1 MPNFDAGHYFLTVL
15 APIRPDAILIGD
27 QSHSHAHLI
36 KEALSVMPTGERT
49 AASRGNALDNPFA
62 RTTRTHFARFVV
74 LDDVVFNG
82 RVSGDSL
89 LNTIRRINPLTV
101 QKVDSLST
109 PYLIFAADFDATSGD
124 DRALRD
130 YTGTLWETMREELTA
145 VFRHCVGFD
154 TITTADGFHGYIK
167 RCQIETTMPFNDY
180 WSTPPNLTG
189 FKLTPY
195 IVAAA
200 VAALVLVMGVIG
212 GASWLAVLGL
222 LAIIGVIAMG
232 LKALDAKAARPFPTS
247 PPPGPGSDLPTVL
260 KALALQRAFTAFAI
274 TAQGLDDQALHAAFG
289 DFLANHQP
297 NDTSTA
303 TQRPGIIGV

>member
-15 APIRPDAILIGD
+15 APIRPDATLIGD
-27 QSHSHAHLI
+27 QSHSHTHLI
-36 KEALSVMPTGERT
+36 KEVLSVMPTGERT
-49 AASRGNALDNPFA
+49 AASRGNATDNPFA

-89 LNTIRRINPLTV
+89 LDTIRKINPLAA

-109 PYLIFAADFDATSGD
+109 PFLIFAADFDATGGD
-124 DRALRD
+124 DGALRG
-130 YTGTLWETMREELTA
+130 YTGALWDTMRKELTD
-145 VFRHCVGFD
+145 VFQHCFGFD
-154 TITTADGFHGYIK
+154 NVNTADDFHRYIK
-167 RCQIETTMPFNDY
+167 RCQIDTTMPFNDY
-180 WSTPPNLTG
+180 WSTPPNLTD

-200 VAALVLVMGVIG
+200 VAALVFVIG
-212 GASWLAVLGL
+212 LIGEAKWLVVLGL
-222 LAIIGVIAMG
+222 LAIIGVVAVG
-232 LKALDAKAARPFPTS
+232 LKALVAKAAQPFPIS
-247 PPPGPGSDLPTVL
+247 PPPAPGSDLPTVL

-274 TAQGLDDQALHAAFG
+274 TNQGQDDQTLHAAFG
-289 DFLANHQP
+289 AFVTSHQP

-303 TQRPGIIGV
+303 TQPPAIIGV